1 MPNIVGVSSN
11 QVPTNSMLGGL
22 AYQDPDNTVI
32 KSAEI
37 ENISDINLSDI
48 ESFLLQIKD
57 EYDNQNL
64 DYWSKMFNDANDR
77 DVNTNII
84 RKTKYSLQKYGLWD
98 GKANLDEGEL
108 IMIKEGKKIDEMGI
122 RAYCRELGEK
132 LGMSDNGLRSKLSKL
147 NKYGLIER

>member
-1 MPNIVGVSSN
+1 M
-11 QVPTNSMLGGL
+11 
-22 AYQDPDNTVI
+22 
-32 KSAEI
+32 
-37 ENISDINLSDI
+37 SDI

-57 EYDNQNL
+57 EYDNQNM

-84 RKTKYSLQKYGLWD
+84 RKAKYSLQKYGLWD

>member
-1 MPNIVGVSSN
+1 MHSFCKAIAK
-11 QVPTNSMLGGL
+11 VPHYTGWSW
-22 AYQDPDNTVI
+22 I
-32 KSAEI
+32 K
-37 ENISDINLSDI
+37 NNSDIQAA
-48 ESFLLQIKD
+48 ESKTIAT
-57 EYDNQNL
+57 
-64 DYWSKMFNDANDR
+64 KMFNDANDR

>member
-1 MPNIVGVSSN
+1 M
-11 QVPTNSMLGGL
+11 
-22 AYQDPDNTVI
+22 
-32 KSAEI
+32 
-37 ENISDINLSDI
+37 SDI
-48 ESFLLQIKD
+48 ELFLLQIKD
-57 EYDNQNL
+57 EYDNQNM

-108 IMIKEGKKIDEMGI
+108 IMIKEGTKIDEMGI